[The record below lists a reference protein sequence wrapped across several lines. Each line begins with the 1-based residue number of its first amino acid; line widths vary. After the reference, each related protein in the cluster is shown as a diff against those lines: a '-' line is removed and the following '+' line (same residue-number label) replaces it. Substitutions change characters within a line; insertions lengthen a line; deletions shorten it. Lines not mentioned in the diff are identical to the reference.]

1 MIETAQPLTTKLM
14 GGPDHSQSSK
24 KAFTFSKTPEILA
37 CLHPT
42 SIDGNL
48 KNLKTPLQAA
58 TPATDNIM
66 SAWQMIANNMS
77 RMWSV
82 PMARNVLHAFLSSEI
97 RDG

>member
-1 MIETAQPLTTKLM
+1 MKKTMQEMKTKTKKVEKKKYFQLF
-14 GGPDHSQSSK
+14 QSL
-24 KAFTFSKTPEILA
+24 APGHLIMLA

-42 SIDGNL
+42 SVDGNL
-48 KNLKTPLQAA
+48 KTPWQAA

-66 SAWQMIANNMS
+66 SAWQMIAYNMS